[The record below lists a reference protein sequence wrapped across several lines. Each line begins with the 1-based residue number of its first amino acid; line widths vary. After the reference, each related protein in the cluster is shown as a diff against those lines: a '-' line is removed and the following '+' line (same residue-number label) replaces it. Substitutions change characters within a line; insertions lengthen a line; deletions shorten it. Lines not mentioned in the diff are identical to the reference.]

1 MNIST
6 TSLTTGRKWRSAT
19 GYDEN
24 RFRKLLSSFEI
35 AYYEKFGK
43 TLLERKA
50 DGPKESVIKSAEEL
64 LLFTLFSLKSGLTYD
79 LLGFVTGMDASNAK
93 RNQDLGINILKSML
107 YARGFAPARSFNNV
121 AEFEQHFRE
130 YDTLIIDGEEQ
141 PIQRPSEEDSQ
152 KDNYSGKKK
161 AYVKINGDNGIK
173 WFK

>member
-6 TSLTTGRKWRSAT
+6 ASLTTERRWRSAT

-24 RFRKLLSSFEI
+24 RFRKLLSIFED

-50 DGPKESVIKSAEEL
+50 DSPKESAIKSAEDL

-93 RNQDLGINILKSML
+93 RNQDLGVNILQSML
-107 YARGFAPARSFNNV
+107 SALGYAPVRSFNSV
-121 AEFEQHFRE
+121 AEFEEYFRK
-130 YDTLIIDGEEQ
+130 YDTLIIDGTEQ
-141 PIQRPSEEDSQ
+141 RIQRPSKEVSQ

-161 AYVKINGDNGIK
+161 GIL
-173 WFK
+173 

>member
-6 TSLTTGRKWRSAT
+6 ASLTTERKWRSAT
-19 GYDEN
+19 GYDEK
-24 RFRKLLSSFEI
+24 RFRKLLSSFED

-50 DGPKESVIKSAEEL
+50 DSPKESSVKSAEDL

-93 RNQDLGINILKSML
+93 RNQDLGISILKSML
-107 YARGFAPARSFNNV
+107 YAEGYAPARSFDSV
-121 AEFEQHFRE
+121 AEFERHFRE

-161 AYVKINGDNGIK
+161 TYVKNNGNNGIE
-173 WFK
+173 WLE

>member
-6 TSLTTGRKWRSAT
+6 TSLTTERRWRSAT

-24 RFRKLLSSFEI
+24 RFRKLLSIFED

-50 DGPKESVIKSAEEL
+50 DSPKESVIRSAEDL

-93 RNQDLGINILKSML
+93 RNRSGEPSRFRDKYLAINAFVPRLCPSTIL
-107 YARGFAPARSFNNV
+107 RQRS
-121 AEFEQHFRE
+121 
-130 YDTLIIDGEEQ
+130 
-141 PIQRPSEEDSQ
+141 
-152 KDNYSGKKK
+152 
-161 AYVKINGDNGIK
+161 
-173 WFK
+173 

>member
-6 TSLTTGRKWRSAT
+6 KDLTTERKWRSAT
-19 GYDEN
+19 GYDKE
-24 RFRKLLSSFEI
+24 RFGKLLSLFEK
-35 AYYEKFGK
+35 AYVLKFGK
-43 TLLERKA
+43 TILERKA

-93 RNQDLGINILKSML
+93 RNQDTGISILMSML
-107 YARGFAPARSFNNV
+107 SDNGYAPMRTFESV
-121 AEFEQHFRE
+121 VEFEAFFRE
-130 YDTLIIDGEEQ
+130 YDTIIVDGQEQ

-161 AYVKINGDNGIK
+161 DTL
-173 WFK
+173 

>member
-6 TSLTTGRKWRSAT
+6 TSLTTERKWRSAT

-24 RFRKLLSSFEI
+24 RFRKLLLKFED

-50 DGPKESVIKSAEEL
+50 DSPKESVIRSAEDL

-93 RNQDLGINILKSML
+93 RNQDLGVSVLQSML
-107 YARGFAPARSFNNV
+107 LSQGHAPVRSFDSV
-121 AEFEQHFRE
+121 AEFEEYFRK
-130 YDTLIIDGEEQ
+130 YDTLIIDGTEQ
-141 PIQRPSEEDSQ
+141 RIQRPSDEDSQ

-161 AYVKINGDNGIK
+161 DIL
-173 WFK
+173 

>member
-6 TSLTTGRKWRSAT
+6 TSLTTERRWRSAT
-19 GYDEN
+19 GYDEK
-24 RFRKLLSSFEI
+24 RFRKLLSIFEG

-50 DGPKESVIKSAEEL
+50 DGPKESVIKSAEDL

-93 RNQDLGINILKSML
+93 RNQDLGISILQSML
-107 YARGFAPARSFNNV
+107 LSQGYAPIRSFDSV
-121 AEFEQHFRE
+121 AEFEGYFRK
-130 YDTLIIDGEEQ
+130 YDTLIIDGTEQ
-141 PIQRPSEEDSQ
+141 RIQRPSNEDSQ

-161 AYVKINGDNGIK
+161 DTL
-173 WFK
+173 